1 MKEHAEQKHYQEP
14 GEQEELGLVEHISKL
29 KKPYDGELP
38 ALKPR
43 EKIEQVFLI
52 VGYNAAIYDVMA
64 ILRREYARAK
74 TEHRK

>member
-1 MKEHAEQKHYQEP
+1 M
-14 GEQEELGLVEHISKL
+14 ELGLAERILKL
-29 KKPYDGELP
+29 KKPHDGELP

-43 EKIEQVFLI
+43 ENIEQVFLI

-74 TEHRK
+74 TEHSE